1 MTNDTAQ
8 PLRQHVDSLVSA
20 LGDDVGIEGLSLT
33 TDDRCGLSFDGMD
46 VELAFDSESK
56 TLFLSTLLEDLE
68 TPLDRDAMVRLMDL
82 NGVLF
87 NHHSSCIT
95 YDRIALEIL
104 QFCRLSATSLSKER
118 FLGWVMRNIGA
129 IEATRGAV
137 RDALTPPIEDAE
149 DLDGPGFLM
158 P

>member
-1 MTNDTAQ
+1 MTNETAQ
-8 PLRQHVDSLVSA
+8 PMRQHVDSLVSA

-33 TDDRCGLSFDGMD
+33 TDDRCGLSFDGID

-56 TLFLSTLLEDLE
+56 TLFLSTVLEDLDA
-68 TPLDRDAMVRLMDL
+68 PLDRDAMVRLTDL

-87 NHHSSCIT
+87 NHHSSCIA
-95 YDRIALEIL
+95 YDRNALEIL
-104 QFCRLSATSLSKER
+104 QFCRVAATSLSQER
-118 FLGWVMRNIGA
+118 FLGWVMRSIAA

-137 RDALTPPIEDAE
+137 RDALAAPIEDAD
-149 DLDGPGFLM
+149 DLGGPGFIK